1 MLNIT
6 QIPAPRVPFIDERTN
21 LMSREWYR
29 FFLNLFTLTGSGSDT
44 TTLLDLQ
51 VGPPT
56 LPSIAPDQL
65 ATVTAALAQTQSD
78 VNALALSPQVQ
89 NIAPTPYGSFYD
101 TTNQVGSIT
110 VPTPVKFNST
120 DVSSGVYI
128 GATTSQIYVTQQGV
142 YNFQFSVQV
151 ENTIATPDDINLW
164 LRIGGVNV
172 IGSNGL
178 IFVPGKHAGANG
190 HIIAGWNFF
199 LTLSSGQYVEL
210 VWLPVT
216 ATTTLAAYPAIVG
229 PPAVPSTYS
238 AVLTA
243 FKVNITAG

>member
-110 VPTPVKFNST
+110 APTPVKFNST

>member
-6 QIPAPRVPFIDERTN
+6 SIPAPRVPFIDERTK

-51 VGPPT
+51 VGPPA

-101 TTNQVGSIT
+101 TTNQTSSIT

-151 ENTIATPDDINLW
+151 QNTDALPDDVNLW

-178 IFVPGKHAGANG
+178 IYVPGKHAGTNG

-216 ATTTLAAYPAIVG
+216 ATTTLAAYPAVVG

>member
-6 QIPAPRVPFIDERTN
+6 QIPAPRVPFIDERTQ

-89 NIAPTPYGSFYD
+89 NIAPTPYGSFFD
-101 TTNQVGSIT
+101 TTNQTGSIT

-120 DVSSGVYI
+120 DVSSGVYV
-128 GATTSQIYVTQQGV
+128 GATTSRIFVTQQGV
-142 YNFQFSVQV
+142 YNFQFSVQAQ
-151 ENTIATPDDINLW
+151 NSDALPDDINLW
-164 LRIGGVNV
+164 LRVNGTDV
-172 IGSNGL
+172 LGSNGL
-178 IFVPGKHAGANG
+178 IFVPGKHAGTNG
-190 HIIAGWNFF
+190 HIITGWNFF

-216 ATTTLAAYPAIVG
+216 VTTTLAAYPAVVG

>member
-6 QIPAPRVPFIDERTN
+6 SIPAPRVPFIDERTK

-29 FFLNLFTLTGSGSDT
+29 FFLNLFTLTGSGTDA

-51 VGPPT
+51 VGPPA

-65 ATVTAALAQTQSD
+65 ATVTAALAQTQAD

-101 TTNQVGSIT
+101 TTNQTGSIT

-128 GATTSQIYVTQQGV
+128 GATTSQIFVTQQGV

-151 ENTIATPDDINLW
+151 QNTDALPDDVNLW
-164 LRIGGVNV
+164 LRIDGVNV

-178 IFVPGKHAGANG
+178 IYVPGKHAGTNG

-216 ATTTLAAYPAIVG
+216 ATTTLAAYPATVG